1 MKLTQTSIPDVVLI
15 EPTVF
20 SDERGWFVESFN
32 QKCFQQEL
40 NKLGLAVPGS
50 FVQDNHSCSHRGV
63 LRGLHYQVT
72 PHGQGKLVRVARGA
86 VFDVAVDIRP
96 GSATF
101 GQHVAVELSEENG
114 RMLWIPEGFA
124 HGFLALEDDTHFLYK
139 TTGYYHRESERA
151 LRWDSSELGI
161 EWPVVEKLQITA
173 KDQDAAEFCPQN
185 FLCSLGN
192 NLPIECLHFKVLGDQ
207 RGRLIALEE
216 QRNIPFDIKRVYYI
230 FGTELGVARGFHAH
244 KAVQQVAVCV
254 RGACTFLMD
263 NGRDKGYIRLDS
275 PDKGLFIDTMM
286 WHEMMDFTED
296 CVLMVLASDFYEE
309 ADYIRDYD
317 NFLRAAS

>member
-1 MKLTQTSIPDVVLI
+1 MRLTQTNIPDVVLI

-20 SDERGWFVESFN
+20 SDDRGWFVESFN
-32 QKCFQQEL
+32 EKRFQQEL
-40 NKLGLAVPGS
+40 NSLGLAVPGP

-63 LRGLHYQVT
+63 LRGLHYQVA
-72 PHGQGKLVRVARGA
+72 PYGQGKLVRVTRGA
-86 VFDVAVDIRP
+86 AFDVAVDIRP

-101 GQHVAVELSEENG
+101 GRHVAMELSEKNG

-124 HGFLALEDDTHFLYK
+124 HGFLALENDTHFHYK
-139 TTGYYHRESERA
+139 TTSYYHKESERA
-151 LRWDSSELGI
+151 LRWDSPDLGI
-161 EWPVVEKLQITA
+161 NWPVVETLQVTE
-173 KDQDAAEFCPQN
+173 KDRNAPEFRPQD
-185 FLCSLGN
+185 FLCFLSA
-192 NLPIECLHFKVLGDQ
+192 NLPIEHLYFKVLGDH

-216 QRNIPFDIKRVYYI
+216 HRNIPFDIRRVYYI
-230 FGTELGVARGFHAH
+230 YGTELGIARGFHAH

-275 PDKGLFIDTMM
+275 PEKGLFIDTMM

-296 CVLMVLASDFYEE
+296 CVLMVLASDFYQE

-317 NFLRAAS
+317 CFLRAAS

>member
-1 MKLTQTSIPDVVLI
+1 MKLTQTNIPDVALI

-20 SDERGWFVESFN
+20 TDERGWFVESFN
-32 QKCFQQEL
+32 EKRFQQEL
-40 NKLGLAVPGS
+40 HNLGLAAPGS

-63 LRGLHYQVT
+63 LRGLHYQET
-72 PHGQGKLVRVARGA
+72 PHSQGKLVRVTRGA
-86 VFDVAVDIRP
+86 AFDVAVDIRP

-101 GQHVAVELSEENG
+101 GQHVTMELSEKNG
-114 RMLWIPEGFA
+114 HMLWIPEGFA

-139 TTGYYHRESERA
+139 TTGYYHKESERA
-151 LRWDSSELGI
+151 LRWDSPMLGI
-161 EWPVVEKLQITA
+161 DWPIVEKLQVTA
-173 KDQDAAEFCPQN
+173 KDQNAPEFYSQN
-185 FLCSLGN
+185 FLHTLSN
-192 NLPIECLHFKVLGDQ
+192 NLPVEHLYFKVLGDH

-216 QRNIPFDIKRVYYI
+216 HRNIPFDIKRVYYI
-230 FGTELGVARGFHAH
+230 YGTELGITRGFHAH
-244 KAVQQVAVCV
+244 KAIQQVAVCV

-263 NGRDKGYIRLDS
+263 NGKNKGYIRLDS

-309 ADYIRDYD
+309 TDYIRDY
-317 NFLRAAS
+317 NGFLQATS